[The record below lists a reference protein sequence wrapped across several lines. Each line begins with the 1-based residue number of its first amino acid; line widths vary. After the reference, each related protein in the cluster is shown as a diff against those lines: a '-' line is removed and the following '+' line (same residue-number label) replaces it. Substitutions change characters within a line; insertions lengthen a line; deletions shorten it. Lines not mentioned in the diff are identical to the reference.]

1 MYSLPDNL
9 KPVNVHVDRLTRY
22 SDYVEASIDGCRISM
37 EYEFDHK
44 GRDEFGPASREELAA
59 DLVRDYIADLI
70 LKNRDGITNDD
81 VFTDSTKPVTGAYEA
96 QTLHIYFGNQ
106 TNLVVKHGNG
116 IHSME
121 DIAFPTDVFNRKVF
135 VLPGVDLDTKAGLC
149 GWYGLAIEFGAWFWH
164 KNRLDHDEEKQ
175 QLCKKR
181 GIKLLTILECCPES
195 IDSQLANKYL
205 IYNNEISMVKLRDMI
220 TGEEDIYKG
229 MGRNIADAFSS
240 FAYNVEHNTPKS
252 DNMDRYLHKLDIFIN
267 EIVNESKVLD
277 HYEKHPLDADEQRTR
292 LFTEV
297 SRAVYPSS
305 SVDSVSALHSF
316 MDCGFT
322 ISEMKGKCWRL
333 PFASELQFV
342 LADPDHDTTIIEHE
356 GTHLFS
362 IDNTY
367 MEFHATDF
375 CHEISK
381 DGMHSISFLVHD
393 KHCNSQMTLD
403 GYGSTLLD
411 A

>member
-181 GIKLLTILECCPES
+181 GIKLFTILECCPES

-205 IYNNEISMVKLRDMI
+205 IYNNEISMEKD
-220 TGEEDIYKG
+220 
-229 MGRNIADAFSS
+229 F
-240 FAYNVEHNTPKS
+240 
-252 DNMDRYLHKLDIFIN
+252 
-267 EIVNESKVLD
+267 
-277 HYEKHPLDADEQRTR
+277 HYRT
-292 LFTEV
+292 
-297 SRAVYPSS
+297 AV
-305 SVDSVSALHSF
+305 
-316 MDCGFT
+316 G
-322 ISEMKGKCWRL
+322 
-333 PFASELQFV
+333 
-342 LADPDHDTTIIEHE
+342 
-356 GTHLFS
+356 
-362 IDNTY
+362 
-367 MEFHATDF
+367 
-375 CHEISK
+375 
-381 DGMHSISFLVHD
+381 
-393 KHCNSQMTLD
+393 
-403 GYGSTLLD
+403 
-411 A
+411 